1 MRKMNSLC
9 NNILCCLTRNGVIE
23 DDEYEI
29 YQYGI
34 ICFCS
39 LIIPF
44 IFAAFVGMVF
54 GSADKS
60 SILVLSFVVIRKFS
74 GGYHARNI
82 RSCLIASFLLIGIFL
97 EIGINIGYNDYQLW
111 ILTIIATV
119 AIIIISPI
127 DSENRRL
134 DKIKKIKF
142 KKITIFLVIQ
152 EWIIAIILKN
162 LELSEYARFILLGI
176 VMTFVMQMPVLIK
189 RVINIVLNRP
199 ERT

>member
-1 MRKMNSLC
+1 MLFSR
-9 NNILCCLTRNGVIE
+9 
-23 DDEYEI
+23 
-29 YQYGI
+29 
-34 ICFCS
+34 
-39 LIIPF
+39 LI
-44 IFAAFVGMVF
+44 
-54 GSADKS
+54 S
-60 SILVLSFVVIRKFS
+60 SEEHK
-74 GGYHARNI
+74 
-82 RSCLIASFLLIGIFL
+82 
-97 EIGINIGYNDYQLW
+97 IGYNDYQLW

-119 AIIIISPI
+119 AIINISPI